1 MKTVTLRDGT
11 KEAFDLN
18 KIREKIEIATE
29 GLDINPMELEA
40 CIESVYVEE
49 IRAAD
54 IQKGLIYSA
63 ISKASHDKSDWV
75 YVAGRL
81 LMLDI
86 QHQVAVER
94 VGAYSSD
101 IKRESKSDISW
112 IENKGYHP
120 YIYAFPK
127 EKMEEVLNSIH
138 PERDLVYDY
147 AGANML
153 VERYLH
159 HDANGRLVELPQ
171 EMFMLTAVVLA
182 SSGEISEV
190 LEIYNALSLR
200 KISLATPM
208 LANLRFENRNIASC
222 FITRAH
228 DSIDA
233 IFDTVKSI
241 AKVSQEGGGIGVHL
255 SRIRAKGASVRKT
268 PNVSGGVVPW
278 VKIMNDTAVA
288 VNQQGRR
295 AGAVTVALDT
305 WHNDIDHFLELQ
317 TENGDQRGKAYDVYP
332 QVCVSDEF
340 MRRVEAG
347 LSWTTYCPNE
357 VLEKVGIDLTALFG
371 DVFTKAYESLE
382 NNKELT
388 LCHYYPS
395 ARDLLKQILKVQ
407 IETGM
412 PYIFFRDTANN
423 NNLNKETGVVDCG
436 NLCMESFSSMKDNM
450 DHTCNLIS
458 LNISEMNVQEIHQY
472 SSLAVV
478 LLNRAL
484 NIGMAPIAKAQN
496 HNNFYRTIGIGVAGL
511 ADYLANNEILYAE
524 SDEEVNTIFK
534 EITYS
539 AIRASIF
546 YAKEYGAYE
555 GFRLKPWEEY
565 ITSRFADSEYID
577 ELLDLI
583 RKHGIANGELTAV
596 APNTST
602 SLILGCSASVLP
614 IFDTF
619 FVEKN
624 QRGAVPRVAKYIKT
638 KKWYYTPMKRVPQK
652 DYIRILSKVSKWVTQ
667 GVSMELMFDLNGD
680 ISARDIY
687 ETILY
692 AWKQQCKTIY
702 YIRSVQKNIQD
713 ISCSSCAN

>member
-1 MKTVTLRDGT
+1 MKIVTLRDGT

-18 KIREKIEIATE
+18 KIREKIQIATKS
-29 GLDINPMELEA
+29 LDINSMELEA
-40 CIESVYVEE
+40 CIESIYEDN
-49 IRAAD
+49 ISASD

-63 ISKASHDKSDWV
+63 ISKASPDKSDWT

-86 QHQVAVER
+86 QHEVSTSR
-94 VGAYSSD
+94 GGGYSSD
-101 IKRESKSDISW
+101 NNIKNNDDISW
-112 IENKGYHP
+112 VYDKGYHKN
-120 YIYAFPK
+120 IYTFPK
-127 EKMEEVLNSIH
+127 EKMLEVLNSIQ
-138 PERDLVYDY
+138 PERDLLYDY

-159 HDANGRLVELPQ
+159 HDSKGRLVELPQ
-171 EMFMLTAVVLA
+171 EMFMLTAVVL
-182 SSGEISEV
+182 SSSSEVSEV
-190 LEIYNALSLR
+190 LGIYNALSLR
-200 KISLATPM
+200 KLSLATPM
-208 LANLRFENRNIASC
+208 LANLRFNSRNIASC

-228 DSIDA
+228 DSIEA

-255 SRIRAKGASVRKT
+255 SRIRAKGASVRNT
-268 PNVSGGVVPW
+268 PNVSGGIVPW
-278 VKIMNDTAVA
+278 VRIMNDTAVA

-305 WHNDIDHFLELQ
+305 WHKDIEHFLEMQ

-347 LSWTTYCPNE
+347 LPWVTYCPHE
-357 VLEKVGIDLTALFG
+357 VLSKLGIDLTALYG
-371 DVFTKAYESLE
+371 DEFTSAYESLE
-382 NNKELT
+382 SREELSVKK
-388 LCHYYPS
+388 YYAS
-395 ARDLLKQILKVQ
+395 ARDLFKQILKVQ

-412 PYIFFRDTANN
+412 PYVFFRDTANK
-423 NNLNKETGVVDCG
+423 NNLNKETGIIDCG
-436 NLCMESFSSMKDNM
+436 NLCMESYSSMQDDM

-458 LNISEMNVQEIHQY
+458 LNISEMNIEEIHEY
-472 SSLAVV
+472 STLAVH
-478 LLNRAL
+478 LLNRGL
-484 NIGMAPIAKAQN
+484 DIGLAPIVKAQN
-496 HNNFYRTIGIGVAGL
+496 HNAFYRTIGVGVAGL

-534 EITYS
+534 EITY
-539 AIRASIF
+539 ACIKASSL
-546 YAKEYGAYE
+546 YAKEHGAYK
-555 GFRLKPWEEY
+555 GFRIKPWEEY
-565 ITSRFADSEYID
+565 ITSRFGDSEYCT
-577 ELLDLI
+577 ELLDLLG
-583 RKHGIANGELTAV
+583 KYGIANGELTAV

-624 QRGAVPRVAKYIKT
+624 QRGAVPRSAKYIKT

-652 DYIRILSKVSKWVTQ
+652 DYIRILSKISRWVTQ

-713 ISCSSCAN
+713 ASCSSCAN